1 MKKHEIYDR
10 SFVFV
15 RRDIPDNY
23 KVLLLQGGGTGLF
36 AAVCMNLMG
45 KTGSADYIVTGKN
58 CTVHGICL
66 VLEKTV
72 LVKNYIFLN
81 VYFVNSFTS

>member
-1 MKKHEIYDR
+1 MQTIVL
-10 SFVFV
+10 FVCV

-45 KTGSADYIVTGKN
+45 KTGVADYIVTGKI
-58 CTVHGICL
+58 CTVWQHLIA
-66 VLEKTV
+66 VLEKAI
-72 LVKNYIFLN
+72 L
-81 VYFVNSFTS
+81 